1 MDENET
7 KTMVI
12 DVFKAEK
19 VQKKINKSAVRCIS
33 VDMKQ
38 FEEDEPP
45 SEILEFEKEEDI
57 V

>member
-1 MDENET
+1 M
-7 KTMVI
+7 MI
-12 DVFKAEK
+12 AL
-19 VQKKINKSAVRCIS
+19 S
-33 VDMKQ
+33 MKQ